1 MKRYIPFVIPLI
13 VVCLSSGISK
23 SACAG
28 EFQGNLTAEARLF
41 PIAPLYPEQHGHNLS
56 LSFQGEYSHEWTDRN
71 ESFVFSPFL
80 RLDQHDNHRTH
91 ADIRELYWH
100 KSAEDWELRLGFCK
114 VFWGVTESQ
123 HLVDI
128 INQTDMVEGLTS
140 SAKLGQLMLNFSWIQ
155 NWGTLNFYAMPL
167 FRERTFTGRHG
178 RLRAPIPI
186 TGGEA
191 AYESGAEEWHPDFAM
206 RYSHY
211 FGNLDVG
218 LSHFSGTSREP
229 RFLVE
234 AYGITV
240 TPDSQWV
247 NFTGTRIN
255 SPIIKLLSK
264 IPNAR
269 LIPYY
274 DQIEQTGLDLQYILG
289 GWTLKLEAIHRSG
302 QNRTYTAA
310 TGGVEY
316 TFFSVFKSALD
327 VTTILEYMWDSRG
340 TKTLNPMQND
350 IFAGARISFNDV
362 QSTSITAGAIVDAG
376 TGATALGLEAA
387 RRLGED
393 WKISIDA
400 RLFTNIPADDI
411 FTTVRKDDY
420 IQTEL
425 TWYF

>member
-1 MKRYIPFVIPLI
+1 MKRHLFTAILLAIMPLLFFHSI
-13 VVCLSSGISK
+13 
-23 SACAG
+23 AAAG
-28 EFQGNLTAEARLF
+28 DFKGNIAAETRFF
-41 PIAPLYPEQHGHNLS
+41 PVAPLYPEQHGHNLS
-56 LSFQGEYSHEWTDRN
+56 LSFQGEYHHEWPDRS
-71 ESFVFSPFL
+71 EYLVFSPFL
-80 RLDQHDNHRTH
+80 RLDQHDSHRTH

-100 KSAEDWELRLGFCK
+100 KSTADWELRLGICK

-128 INQTDMVEGLTS
+128 INQTDMVEGLLT
-140 SAKLGQLMLNFSWIQ
+140 SAKLGQPMVNFSLIQ
-155 NWGTLNFYAMPL
+155 NWGTLDFYAMPY
-167 FRERTFTGRHG
+167 FREGTFTGRHG
-178 RLRAPIPI
+178 RFRAPISI
-186 TGGEA
+186 TCGDAE
-191 AYESGAEEWHPDFAM
+191 YESGAEEWHPDFAA

-218 LSHFSGTSREP
+218 LSHFSGTSRDP

-240 TPDSQWV
+240 SPESQWI
-247 NFTGTRIN
+247 NLTGTRIN
-255 SPIIKLLSK
+255 SPIIGLLTK

-289 GWTLKLEAIHRSG
+289 DWTLKMEAIHRSG
-302 QNRTYTAA
+302 QNRTFTAA

-327 VTTILEYMWDSRG
+327 VTGILEYMWDSRG
-340 TKTLNPMQND
+340 SKTLNPLQND
-350 IFAGARISFNDV
+350 IFCGARINFNDV
-362 QSTSITAGAIVDAG
+362 RGTSITTGAIVDAG
-376 TGATALGLEAA
+376 TGATAWGLEAS
-387 RRLGED
+387 RRLGEN
-393 WKISIDA
+393 WKISLEA
-400 RLFTNIPADDI
+400 TLFANIPADDL